1 MYVNLGSA
9 KQLQKDTTF
18 KIDYRNF
25 FYGKKRIGIGIL
37 IISTFFVYKFITLL
51 LNVAALYNSKLVC
64 EYLKYSTDTP
74 NCILLH
80 FRYENKKSPL
90 KFKISNLKFMINNN
104 IVIHSDNIDI
114 NEEDELLFKMKFIID
129 QFQISQFDWK
139 NFPIII
145 EAKIIA
151 ILFY

>member
-104 IVIHSDNIDI
+104 IVI
-114 NEEDELLFKMKFIID
+114 F
-129 QFQISQFDWK
+129 
-139 NFPIII
+139 
-145 EAKIIA
+145 
-151 ILFY
+151 